1 MPPVGYRGA
10 AKMVPGPAEKRPVPI
25 PSPVSDAGVGRQR
38 GVWGPM
44 KARLAERKPDE
55 LEYRGNIP
63 SDG

>member
-1 MPPVGYRGA
+1 MQRRWFL
-10 AKMVPGPAEKRPVPI
+10 VPQRKDCPDF
-25 PSPVSDAGVGRQR
+25 SPVSDAGVGRQR